1 MRKWIIYWCIEYL
14 IRHGFFVLRPEAP
27 ALIVS
32 FGTGT
37 FKDTPD
43 GGRVY
48 HVYMR
53 PGHKLYA
60 INQTSLVKDND
71 KIG

>member
-1 MRKWIIYWCIEYL
+1 MSRWITYWCIEYL
-14 IRHGFFVLRPEAP
+14 IRRGFFVIHPGNP

-37 FKDTPD
+37 FKDMAD
-43 GGRVY
+43 GGREY
-48 HVYMR
+48 KVYMR

-60 INQTSLVKDND
+60 INQTTLVKE
-71 KIG
+71 